1 MKKAS
6 IAGVLVLLFLWL
18 RGVELFFTEST
29 LFRLKNLD
37 ITGNEGLSQDEVLK
51 LADLRL
57 KQNIFKIDLGDIERK
72 IEKDQRVKSVETY
85 RILPNQV
92 AIRIE
97 EKKPDLILNLSPEL
111 CGLSSEGEIIP
122 LREGKAYDL
131 PIINGIKFRS
141 FKPYSRAEEPKI
153 EEALAFYKAV
163 REKLPEFLDQISE
176 IDLEDKD
183 NLVVILVKSGARI
196 FFGTGDFQKKIERF
210 VWLDKASVVEECSY
224 LDFRFREQVIFK
236 GAKKSL

>member
-1 MKKAS
+1 MKKTS
-6 IAGVLVLLFLWL
+6 IIGVLVLLFLFV
-18 RGVELFFTEST
+18 RGVELFFAESN
-29 LFRLKNLD
+29 LFWLRNLD
-37 ITGNEGLSQDEVLK
+37 ITGNEGLTQDEVLK

-57 KQNIFKIDLGDIERK
+57 KQNIFKVDLGDIERK
-72 IEKDQRVKSVETY
+72 IQKDQRVKSVESY
-85 RILPNQV
+85 RVLPDKI

-122 LREGKAYDL
+122 LREGQVYDL
-131 PIINGIKFRS
+131 PMVSGIKSRS
-141 FKPYSRAEEPKI
+141 FKPYARAEEPKV

-163 REKLPEFLDQISE
+163 REKLPGFLDRVSE

-210 VWLDKASVVEECSY
+210 VKLEKESVVEECSY
-224 LDFRFREQVIFK
+224 LDFRFKDQVIFK
-236 GAKKSL
+236 GVKRNL